1 MKRLSLLGLLVLLGA
16 CEGGAPEP
24 SFMAVAP
31 CDGADAYQTGT
42 TVGFGGDTQPVLS
55 YTPSCLRVARGARV
69 AFVGDFSAH
78 PMWPSTDRGTRPG
91 NPITFT
97 GSGGAASFT
106 FATPGFFPFY
116 CQHHGPTDDGT
127 NMSGVI
133 WVTP

>member
-1 MKRLSLLGLLVLLGA
+1 MKRSCLLALLLLGA
-16 CEGGAPEP
+16 CEGGGGAPP
-24 SFMAVAP
+24 AFMAVAP
-31 CDGADAYQTGT
+31 CDSPDAYQSGT
-42 TVGFGGDTQPVLS
+42 TVAFGGDGQPVLS

-78 PMWPSTDRGTRPG
+78 PMWPSADRGTRPG

-97 GSGGAASFT
+97 GAGGEASFT

-116 CQHHGPTDDGT
+116 CQHHGPTDDGSA
-127 NMSGVI
+127 MSGVI